1 MKVRLALQIPSP
13 NVIARRLRRGIFR
26 CEENMLQVRKLA
38 AVASL
43 GLLLVAGA
51 WLLSRPAQLQPETVV
66 RQQAMQRAMQ
76 SLAPAG
82 AGPGAAVPLEANEA
96 TAVLMDAVEP
106 VNVDMS
112 DVPAGVYDPNNQYDR
127 WLRGEIDLESE
138 SIVSQVEMEAMR
150 QASLNL
156 PPMAE
161 NVLSLQNT
169 LQPTTLKSGVA
180 FAGIDISQ
188 CCGGGSS
195 VPPDPELAVGR
206 DHVILVVNVAFAI
219 YSKTGAVVKAAT
231 TFASLFQNVP
241 GCSGMFDPNVLYDDA
256 YDRYIMGLDAA
267 GQYYCVAVSQSGNP
281 MGGWNLYRFPMNS
294 GGYFFD
300 YPHAGVGRDAIY
312 VGGNMFTGSNG
323 PFSHSRVWALPK
335 MAMYQNQP
343 AAAVQ
348 RSLPVQQYSTP
359 QPLKLHGAAQG
370 DWPADA
376 PHYILVE
383 RDFNARDHTLFA
395 WNDPFGANTFS
406 TVGSFNLV
414 TATGVPAG
422 MPIAVPQSGAG
433 LLQANDFRPLDFEY
447 RNGYG
452 WAAMTIACNPGG
464 GTVNCVRWAQINLS
478 NAAVVQAGV
487 LASNGEHRFF
497 PDLAVNDCNDMV
509 VGYSKS
515 SAGMYPATWV
525 AGRRSSDPPGA
536 LQPEVQFKAGEI
548 AYTSSSNDPSP
559 HRWGDYTGMTID
571 PDGKT
576 FWYAGQYSKITG
588 IANRR
593 WGIYIGS
600 FEFDTCA
607 PRILDMHTY
616 LPLVLRTAQ
625 IEPPPPPPPTSIV
638 NGDFES
644 GPVGWT
650 EYSSQGWDLILP
662 ISELPPGLTPRSGS
676 WAAWLGGDHDEVAY
690 VRQQVDISSA
700 SPYLGYWYWSASQD
714 TCGNDWA
721 QVRINNVAVHSHQLC
736 TSTNTGAWVPQVV
749 NLAAYAGQSVSLEFR
764 VDTNATLN
772 SNFFLDDVAF
782 QTGTAAPVAAG
793 RGPAIDLEG
802 ATRSELFRR

>member
-1 MKVRLALQIPSP
+1 
-13 NVIARRLRRGIFR
+13 
-26 CEENMLQVRKLA
+26 MLQVRKLA

-51 WLLSRPAQLQPETVV
+51 WLLSLPAQLQPETVV
-66 RQQAMQRAMQ
+66 RQQAMQRAMP
-76 SLAPAG
+76 SFAPAG
-82 AGPGAAVPLEANEA
+82 AGLGAAVPLEANEA
-96 TAVLMDAVEP
+96 TAILMDTVEP

-127 WLRGEIDLESE
+127 WLRGEIDVESE

-156 PPMAE
+156 PPMPATT
-161 NVLSLQNT
+161 LLLQST

-180 FAGIDISQ
+180 FAGIDITQ
-188 CCGGGSS
+188 CCGGGAS
-195 VPPDPELAVGR
+195 VPPDPELAAGR

-231 TFASLFQNVP
+231 PFASLFQNVP

-256 YDRYIMGLDAA
+256 YDRYIMGIDAA
-267 GQYYCVAVSQSGNP
+267 GQYYCAAVSQSGNP

-294 GGYFFD
+294 GNYFFD

-312 VGGNMFTGSNG
+312 VGGNMFTGNG
-323 PFSHSRVWALPK
+323 SFSHSRVWALPK

-348 RSLPVQQYSTP
+348 RSLPQQYSTP

-370 DWPADA
+370 DWPAGG
-376 PHYILVE
+376 PHYILLE
-383 RDFNARDHTLFA
+383 RGFNARDHTLFA
-395 WNDPFGANTFS
+395 WNDPFGANTLS

-414 TATGVPAG
+414 TATGVQAS
-422 MPIAVPQSGAG
+422 MPISVTQSSGG
-433 LLQANDFRPLDFEY
+433 MLQANDFRPLDFEY

-452 WAAMTIACNPGG
+452 WTAMTIACNPGG

-548 AYTSSSNDPSP
+548 AYTSFDASP

-588 IANRR
+588 IADRR

-607 PRILDMHTY
+607 PRTLDFRTY

-625 IEPPPPPPPTSIV
+625 IEPPPPPPPASIV

-650 EYSSQGWDLILP
+650 EYSLRNWPLIVTYPDIPQGLVP
-662 ISELPPGLTPRSGS
+662 QSGS
-676 WAAWLGGDHDEVAY
+676 WIAWLGGGNNEVAY
-690 VRQQVDISSA
+690 LRQEVTVPTA
-700 SPYLGYWYWSASQD
+700 NPYLSYWYWSNSEDA
-714 TCGNDWA
+714 CGYDQA
-721 QVRINNVAVHSHQLC
+721 YLRINNEDIQTHELC
-736 TSTNTGAWVPQVV
+736 ASANTSSWISQVED
-749 NLAAYAGQSVSLEFR
+749 LGAYAGQSVNLEFGIET
-764 VDTNATLN
+764 DSTLR
-772 SNFFLDDVAF
+772 SSFFLDDVAF
-782 QTGTAAPVAAG
+782 QASAAAPVADG
-793 RGPAIDLEG
+793 RAPATDLEG
-802 ATRSELFRR
+802 ATRSELFRP